1 VIDGVLVWNGYVDE
15 PVPAQRRAASGHEAG
30 RCGDTHSPVA
40 AAPRPNKSLAV
51 GVLEGKDT
59 KGRLPMIR
67 LLSLLV
73 VVAALVLA
81 VVDMDLNQPWMA

>member
-1 VIDGVLVWNGYVDE
+1 
-15 PVPAQRRAASGHEAG
+15 
-30 RCGDTHSPVA
+30 
-40 AAPRPNKSLAV
+40 
-51 GVLEGKDT
+51 
-59 KGRLPMIR
+59 MIR